1 MGRQAMDRWSVYGLA
16 ILAAVVVSS
25 CGGGG
30 QQPTGGAPSGPG
42 AAAGTV
48 SISEKEWMITDLP
61 ATVKAAHELGSFLG
75 GRGLDAAIYHGRLP
89 APERTRVQN
98 AFMQTESPRVM
109 VGLRPCGCASRT
121 IPLAAASVHAT
132 SI

>member
-1 MGRQAMDRWSVYGLA
+1 MQRWSAYGLA

-48 SISEKEWMITDLP
+48 SISEKEWMIVDQP
-61 ATVKAAHELGSFLG
+61 ATVKAGSVKFIIKNEGTIEHNFVVKELNQELAQSIPAGQSKEVSTTLKPGTYTLICNIPGHE
-75 GRGLDAAIYHGRLP
+75 DAGMH
-89 APERTRVQN
+89 VQL
-98 AFMQTESPRVM
+98 TVTP
-109 VGLRPCGCASRT
+109 
-121 IPLAAASVHAT
+121 
-132 SI
+132 